1 MLYPPRSYGQRQDQ
15 ELFQW
20 EVFCVPTNAS
30 TRRDTTILALHMLGT
45 LDGVLHWDIFT
56 QVIKACFASGRSR
69 SVEFPVISVY
79 HGLSS
84 LRQGLPCGTLFW
96 AGNWD
101 LTDNQRYL
109 LVNTTATILS
119 CAHLFSGKEVQRR
132 KYTPHESLTITATIA
147 KKPQK
152 IQSAPS
158 KQLQISS
165 VNFQDSRHALEDSKP
180 AKETNKHT
188 NKRWEAPRNR
198 AHIAPDPYTVRD
210 RAKWK
215 VFKQFFTNPIT
226 TDVAAARQSMAGNHF
241 PAQSSLKCHEKESHP
256 INTWLSYH
264 NRRGGRASVN
274 GANVH
279 FAT

>member
-1 MLYPPRSYGQRQDQ
+1 MRGLLCSYKCFNSEGHDYFGIAYVGDTWWCFT
-15 ELFQW
+15 LGYIY
-20 EVFCVPTNAS
+20 AS
-30 TRRDTTILALHMLGT
+30 Y
-45 LDGVLHWDIFT
+45 
-56 QVIKACFASGRSR
+56 KSGLRFR
-69 SVEFPVISVY
+69 TESVGRIPGSVY

-101 LTDNQRYL
+101 LTNNQRYL
-109 LVNTTATILS
+109 LVNTTARILS
-119 CAHLFSGKEVQRR
+119 CAHLFSGNEVQRR

-226 TDVAAARQSMAGNHF
+226 TDVAAARQSMAGNHI

-256 INTWLSYH
+256 INTWLLYH